1 MADEAT
7 EEVSLLFRCFQ
18 VLWLHSDDSLEQA
31 LKIRAFL
38 STLFGLFKGGMSLA
52 KPSSYGLFPKS
63 VIHKPLLLKLSGQFM
78 AIGRVLGLTSLGW
91 PQALGYVC

>member
-7 EEVSLLFRCFQ
+7 EEVSLLFSCFQ

-38 STLFGLFKGGMSLA
+38 STLFGKNEPGQVKLLWSLSKECYSQA
-52 KPSSYGLFPKS
+52 FAFE
-63 VIHKPLLLKLSGQFM
+63 I
-78 AIGRVLGLTSLGW
+78 IGPIDGYRESLGW